1 MANKRAHPEPWRVH
15 YFRRHREDDPAQA
28 VPGETFLDACPP
40 KVEAT
45 FYAILN
51 AVAEAPPPAF
61 SGGGKW
67 EAMHDA
73 MAGYYEARDDG
84 PQRNHYRL
92 FCLLERGGA
101 DLGLGG
107 PSIVVITGMMKPF
120 GTKFSVRDYAHVRA
134 LGNEYQKRRP
144 RSVASP

>member
-1 MANKRAHPEPWRVH
+1 MASKRARPEPWRCIT
-15 YFRRHREDDPAQA
+15 FGDTEKTIRPSGSGGD
-28 VPGETFLDACPP
+28 VPGCCPP

-120 GTKFSVRDYAHVRA
+120 WDQVLR
-134 LGNEYQKRRP
+134 
-144 RSVASP
+144 